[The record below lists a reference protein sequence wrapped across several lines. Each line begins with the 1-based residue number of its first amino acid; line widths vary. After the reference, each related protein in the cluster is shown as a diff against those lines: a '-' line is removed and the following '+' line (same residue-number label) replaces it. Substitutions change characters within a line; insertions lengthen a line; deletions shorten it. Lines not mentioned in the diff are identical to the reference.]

1 MFILLLFLSHKW
13 TDNFIFLEKLSLNI
27 PWSSIYTN
35 PVVINIEDV
44 YVLVGPQSGIV
55 QNSVMRENVFYVRCT
70 ALANDDSINIL
81 FYDEII
87 TWFKV
92 ILEITDH
99 GVIFIYR
106 LSLIVMYK
114 IEETGHIAI
123 IMTLT
128 HYSPVLLF

>member
-1 MFILLLFLSHKW
+1 M
-13 TDNFIFLEKLSLNI
+13 
-27 PWSSIYTN
+27 
-35 PVVINIEDV
+35 
-44 YVLVGPQSGIV
+44 VGPQSGIV
-55 QNSVMRENVFYVRCT
+55 QNSVMRENVLYVRCT

-106 LSLIVMYK
+106 LSLIVIYK

-128 HYSPVLLF
+128 HCSPVLLF